1 MTGPTFTESL
11 AVRLLAR
18 DGIAA
23 IWQLHVAAAA
33 AYRDGYQRAAE
44 TVLQIADAAEREL
57 LGRTRAR
64 MNDETSGGDISRPPT
79 ATHASPFGA

>member
-1 MTGPTFTESL
+1 MNGPTFTESL

-57 LGRTRAR
+57 LGRADTPGKQGVNQPLRNA
-64 MNDETSGGDISRPPT
+64 
-79 ATHASPFGA
+79 A

>member
-1 MTGPTFTESL
+1 MNGPTFTESL

-44 TVLQIADAAEREL
+44 TVLQIADRQSANCSAAAEPPET
-57 LGRTRAR
+57 GR
-64 MNDETSGGDISRPPT
+64 
-79 ATHASPFGA
+79 

>member
-23 IWQLHVAAAA
+23 IWRLQVAAAA
-33 AYRDGYQRAAE
+33 VYRTGNPTAA
-44 TVLQIADAAEREL
+44 VSILKIADAAELEWLRRE
-57 LGRTRAR
+57 GF
-64 MNDETSGGDISRPPT
+64 GGV
-79 ATHASPFGA
+79 

>member
-1 MTGPTFTESL
+1 MNGPTFTESL

-33 AYRDGYQRAAE
+33 AYRDGYQRAPKPCCRSRMQQSASCS
-44 TVLQIADAAEREL
+44 AAAAPL
-57 LGRTRAR
+57 KTGR
-64 MNDETSGGDISRPPT
+64 
-79 ATHASPFGA
+79 